1 MITVYLGL
9 GSNIEPALEYLS
21 RGLSALQAQPRI
33 SLLATSAVYH
43 SAAIGP
49 QQADYLNLAI
59 LIATDLEPLALLSLC
74 QEIESAQGRVRG
86 ERWGPRT
93 LDIDLLYSPNVSCDC
108 ENLTMPHPELHR
120 RLFVLAPL
128 LELPRAD
135 TITVQGVTID
145 HYAAQ
150 MSSDEV
156 CLSSYRWDGIQF
168 RDTSTV

>member
-1 MITVYLGL
+1 MISVYLGL

-21 RGLSALQAQPRI
+21 RGLGGLQSHPRI
-33 SLLATSAVYH
+33 SLLATSPIYH
-43 SAAIGP
+43 SVAIGP

-59 LIATDLEPLALLSLC
+59 LIVTDLEPLALLSLC
-74 QEIESAQGRVRG
+74 QEIESEEGRVRG

-93 LDIDLLYSPNVSCDC
+93 LDIDLLYSPDVSCNS
-108 ENLTMPHPELHR
+108 ETLTLPHPELHR
-120 RLFVLAPL
+120 RLFVIAPL

-135 TITVQGVTID
+135 TITVHGLTIE

-150 MSSDEV
+150 LSSDEV
-156 CLSSYRWDGIQF
+156 RLSSYRWDGIQF